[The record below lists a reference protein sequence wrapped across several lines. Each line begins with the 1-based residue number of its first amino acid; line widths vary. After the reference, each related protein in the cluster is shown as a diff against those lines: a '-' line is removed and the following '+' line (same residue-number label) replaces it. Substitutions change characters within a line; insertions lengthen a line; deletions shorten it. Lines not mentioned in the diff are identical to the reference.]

1 MKIKFHGAA
10 RTVTGS
16 QHLLEI
22 NGKSLLL
29 DCGLFQGKREESYKR
44 NKNLLFDPQKINAVI
59 LSHAHIDHSGNLP
72 SLWRNGFKGNIY
84 VTPATI
90 DLCEIMLRDSG
101 YIQEKDIEYVNKKR
115 RKKNEPEFNPL
126 YTIDDVINTL
136 NLFKPVNYYEEL
148 EIPEFDGKVK
158 MKFFNAGHIL
168 GSAQTVLEI
177 NQNTRKIKFAFTGD
191 IGRPGLP
198 ILRDPDFIGNVNC
211 IISEST
217 YGNRVHDKSDGME
230 FQFAKTINE
239 TYNKSGKLI
248 IPAFSVGRT
257 QEIVYVYTKL
267 LNEGKIPDV
276 KIFVDSPLST
286 NATEVFRKHPDSFDK
301 ETAKLLR
308 NGVDI
313 FGNTHVSY
321 IRDAFYSKKLNEL
334 DEPVIIISA
343 SGMCESGRILH
354 HLKNNIENK
363 NNTIL
368 IVGFMAQHTLG
379 RQIID
384 SRDKPN
390 PTVKI
395 FGDSYQVNANVV
407 VLNSFS
413 AHADKNEL
421 HEYFDKFDRKLLEDI
436 FLVHG
441 ELPQQQA
448 LKSALEKMGFG
459 KIYIPSD
466 GEEFEI

>member
-1 MKIKFHGAA
+1 
-10 RTVTGS
+10 
-16 QHLLEI
+16 
-22 NGKSLLL
+22 
-29 DCGLFQGKREESYKR
+29 
-44 NKNLLFDPQKINAVI
+44 
-59 LSHAHIDHSGNLP
+59 
-72 SLWRNGFKGNIY
+72 
-84 VTPATI
+84 
-90 DLCEIMLRDSG
+90 
-101 YIQEKDIEYVNKKR
+101 
-115 RKKNEPEFNPL
+115 
-126 YTIDDVINTL
+126 
-136 NLFKPVNYYEEL
+136 
-148 EIPEFDGKVK
+148 
-158 MKFFNAGHIL
+158 
-168 GSAQTVLEI
+168 
-177 NQNTRKIKFAFTGD
+177 
-191 IGRPGLP
+191 
-198 ILRDPDFIGNVNC
+198 
-211 IISEST
+211 
-217 YGNRVHDKSDGME
+217 
-230 FQFAKTINE
+230 
-239 TYNKSGKLI
+239 
-248 IPAFSVGRT
+248 
-257 QEIVYVYTKL
+257 
-267 LNEGKIPDV
+267 
-276 KIFVDSPLST
+276 
-286 NATEVFRKHPDSFDK
+286 
-301 ETAKLLR
+301 
-308 NGVDI
+308 
-313 FGNTHVSY
+313 
-321 IRDAFYSKKLNEL
+321 
-334 DEPVIIISA
+334 
-343 SGMCESGRILH
+343 MCESGRILH